1 MIKSKKSARPILK
14 PLPKRANIDKS
25 IKAFIDKIRLAGYDT
40 FCSCSAT
47 VADHG
52 DNPTDLGSKFSYLM
66 IKLPEGIVRYGRG
79 IRIRHSEFRDEGVYH
94 QLKAI
99 GKKSGWKTIF
109 IRRKKG
115 WKTPFTRRNK
125 HPTSN
130 VVFNFWYRK
139 RKPSDKRILQ
149 AWARLTKNLEKIN
162 AYKTYFQ

>member
-1 MIKSKKSARPILK
+1 MKSSLK
-14 PLPKRANIDKS
+14 PRPALRKLTQREDIDKS
-25 IKAFIDKIRLAGYDT
+25 IKHFIDKIRLAGYDT

-52 DNPTDLGSKFSYLM
+52 DNPADLGSKFSYLM
-66 IKLPEGIVRYGRG
+66 IKLPEGIVKYGRG
-79 IRIRHSEFRDEGVYH
+79 IRIRHSEFRDKDVYH
-94 QLKAI
+94 QLQDI

-130 VVFNFWYRK
+130 VLFNFCYHK